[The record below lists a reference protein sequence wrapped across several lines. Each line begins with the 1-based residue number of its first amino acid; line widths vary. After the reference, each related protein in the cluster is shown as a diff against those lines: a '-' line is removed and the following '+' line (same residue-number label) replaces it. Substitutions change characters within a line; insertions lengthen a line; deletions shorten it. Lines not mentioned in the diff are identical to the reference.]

1 MTDKLTYTFNKQEKL
16 KSRKLTKQLF
26 AEGKSFLVFPIK
38 VVYLPIIESSDFPI
52 KIGVSASS
60 RTFKH
65 AVDRN
70 RIKRVLKEQYRLNKA
85 PLHKFIINQQ
95 QQIAVFFIY
104 INKTLPEKDL
114 IEKKLPIIIK
124 KLITILNEAIVAT
137 D

>member
-1 MTDKLTYTFNKQEKL
+1 MATLTFNKQEKL

-38 VVYLPIIESSDFPI
+38 VVYLPITDVVDFPI

-70 RIKRVLKEQYRLNKA
+70 RIKRVLKEQYRLNKL
-85 PLHKFIINQQ
+85 PLHQHIIATK
-95 QQIAVFFIY
+95 QQIAIFFIFIDKIVPQNGLVERKMPVI
-104 INKTLPEKDL
+104 INKL
-114 IEKKLPIIIK
+114 IH
-124 KLITILNEAIVAT
+124 TLNETTAAT
-137 D
+137 N

>member
-1 MTDKLTYTFNKQEKL
+1 MATFTFNKQEKL

-38 VVYLPIIESSDFPI
+38 VMYLPIKEPLDFPI

-70 RIKRVLKEQYRLNKA
+70 RIKRVMKEQYRLNKL
-85 PLHKFIINQQ
+85 PLHQYATANNKQV
-95 QQIAVFFIY
+95 IAFFLY
-104 INKTLPEKDL
+104 INKILPEKGL
-114 IEKKLPIIIK
+114 VEKKMPIIIN
-124 KLITILNEAIVAT
+124 KLMQALHETTAT
-137 D
+137 TA